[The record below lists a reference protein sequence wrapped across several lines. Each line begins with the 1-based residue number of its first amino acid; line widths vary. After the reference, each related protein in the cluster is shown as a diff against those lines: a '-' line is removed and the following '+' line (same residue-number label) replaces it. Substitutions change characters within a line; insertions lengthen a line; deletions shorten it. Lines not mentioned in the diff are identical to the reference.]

1 LVKKV
6 LIVDDTPEGVAFLR
20 DIVTPAHFTM
30 FEAVSGA
37 QAIEVHR
44 WKRVDLIIL
53 DLQMP
58 GMDGEQ
64 VTRAIRAD
72 RLLRDVSIL
81 VISDTNR
88 PGLRERCL
96 AFGAN
101 DFLAKPFN
109 DFELMRR
116 VSQLFH
122 IAMRKHTALLAQV
135 EVTDNGPVIEPFVAR
150 IVNLSM
156 SGLLLEADVPLEG
169 RVIGVKFVVPGA
181 AQITATATVAR
192 RADAGRTVRWGIRFT
207 ALDLAARRIIRDY
220 VGG

>member
-20 DIVTPAHFTM
+20 DIVTPARFTM
-30 FEAVSGA
+30 FEALSGA

-169 RVIGVKFVVPGA
+169 RVVGVKFVVPGA

>member
-1 LVKKV
+1 MDKKV
-6 LIVDDTPEGVAFLR
+6 LLVDNTPDGVAFLR
-20 DIVTPAHFTM
+20 DIVTPSHFTM
-30 FEAVSGA
+30 FEALSGP

-44 WKRVDLIIL
+44 WKRVDLIIM

-81 VISDTNR
+81 IISDTGR
-88 PGLRERCL
+88 PGIRERCL

-101 DFLAKPFN
+101 DFLAKPFKGT
-109 DFELMRR
+109 ELMRR
-116 VSQLFH
+116 VSQLFN

-169 RVIGVKFVVPGA
+169 RVVGVKFVV
-181 AQITATATVAR
+181 
-192 RADAGRTVRWGIRFT
+192 
-207 ALDLAARRIIRDY
+207 
-220 VGG
+220 

>member
-1 LVKKV
+1 MAKKV
-6 LIVDDTPEGVAFLR
+6 LIVDDTPGGLVFLR
-20 DIVTPAHFTM
+20 DCVAQAHFAV
-30 FEAVSGA
+30 FEASSGR
-37 QAIEVHR
+37 QALEIHR
-44 WKRVDLIIL
+44 RESVDVIIM

-81 VISDTNR
+81 IISDTGR
-88 PGLRERCL
+88 PGIRERCL

-101 DFLAKPFN
+101 EFLAKPFK
-109 DFELMRR
+109 DFELMRK
-116 VSQLFH
+116 VSQLFN
-122 IAMRKHTALLAQV
+122 IALRKHTALLAQV

-169 RVIGVKFVVPGA
+169 RVVGVKFVVPGA

-192 RADAGRTVRWGIRFT
+192 RADSGGKVRWGIQFT
-207 ALDLAARRIIRDY
+207 ALDLAARRVIRDY

>member
-1 LVKKV
+1 LDKKV
-6 LIVDDTPEGVAFLR
+6 LLVDNTPDGVAFLR
-20 DIVTPAHFTM
+20 DIVTPSHFTM
-30 FEAVSGA
+30 FEALSGP

-44 WKRVDLIIL
+44 WKRVDLIIM

-81 VISDTNR
+81 IISDTGR
-88 PGLRERCL
+88 PGIRERCL

-101 DFLAKPFN
+101 DFLAKPFKGT
-109 DFELMRR
+109 ELMRR
-116 VSQLFH
+116 VSQLFN

-169 RVIGVKFVVPGA
+169 RVVGVKFVVPGA
-181 AQITATATVAR
+181 AQITATATVTR
-192 RADAGRTVRWGIRFT
+192 RADAGGKVRWGIQFT
-207 ALDLAARRIIRDY
+207 ALDLAARRVIRDY